1 MCLEKVT
8 HIFVL
13 FSLLFFFPF
22 FVKFCHPYRCHKQI
36 LSTGQKAGTGYRINQ
51 SCGGWSVSYREVD
64 NIKYLKR
71 TVLHT
76 VFTWHD
82 SCKYNDVDLDDIWL
96 GGQHSLYCSQMI
108 LSMHEASEGVE
119 GEERAHNPFSL
130 PPFPPDVHG
139 VIAVICSP
147 VI

>member
-1 MCLEKVT
+1 M
-8 HIFVL
+8 
-13 FSLLFFFPF
+13 
-22 FVKFCHPYRCHKQI
+22 
-36 LSTGQKAGTGYRINQ
+36 
-51 SCGGWSVSYREVD
+51 
-64 NIKYLKR
+64 
-71 TVLHT
+71 
-76 VFTWHD
+76 
-82 SCKYNDVDLDDIWL
+82 DLDDIWL